1 MKKIIKKSLTFAI
14 FCLSIF
20 FLSSCTQGAESGI
33 KKANM
38 DKYILIGGKE
48 EATEG
53 SYGYEFFKTT
63 IANDPNNY
71 YLVGHAYKDGE
82 STEIFKSGAFSL
94 EDPKVLLLNIEDKE
108 IQTSIYEGNE
118 RLSYFAYQLL
128 DDSYFNKTSTAW
140 NFLDEQENFD
150 EDNSIVL
157 FASFASNGDSI
168 RIHEIK
174 NGSLVDLEDNK
185 DLSGIIIEIK
195 KAI

>member
-1 MKKIIKKSLTFAI
+1 MKKFIKKSLTFAM

-20 FLSSCTQGAESGI
+20 LLSSCTQGAESGI

-38 DKYILIGGKE
+38 DKYILIGGQE
-48 EATEG
+48 EANEG

-71 YLVGHAYKDGE
+71 YLIGHAYKDGE

-94 EDPKVLLLNIEDKE
+94 EDPKVLLLNIEKKE
-108 IQTSIYEGNE
+108 IQVSIYKDSQREE
-118 RLSYFAYQLL
+118 YFAYELL
-128 DDSYFNKTSTAW
+128 DDSYFNKTSTVW
-140 NFLDEQENFD
+140 NFLDEENFD
-150 EDNSIVL
+150 SDNSIVL

>member
-1 MKKIIKKSLTFAI
+1 MKKFIKKSLTFAM

-20 FLSSCTQGAESGI
+20 LLSSCTQGAESGI

-38 DKYILIGGKE
+38 DKYILIGGE
-48 EATEG
+48 EDANEG

-71 YLVGHAYKDGE
+71 YLIGHAYKDGK

-94 EDPKVLLLNIEDKE
+94 EDPKVLLLNIEKKE
-108 IQTSIYEGNE
+108 IQVSIYKDSQREE
-118 RLSYFAYQLL
+118 YFAYELL

-140 NFLDEQENFD
+140 NFLGEEENFD

-168 RIHEIK
+168 RIYEIK

>member
-1 MKKIIKKSLTFAI
+1 M
-14 FCLSIF
+14 
-20 FLSSCTQGAESGI
+20 
-33 KKANM
+33 
-38 DKYILIGGKE
+38 
-48 EATEG
+48 
-53 SYGYEFFKTT
+53 
-63 IANDPNNY
+63 
-71 YLVGHAYKDGE
+71 
-82 STEIFKSGAFSL
+82 
-94 EDPKVLLLNIEDKE
+94 LLNIEDKE

-140 NFLDEQENFD
+140 NFLDEEENFD